1 MIIFNVVK
9 EEHGW
14 AVRMADHMTTP
25 FWSRESAILEAN
37 SLAKAIRCHG
47 QCAEVNI
54 ERMTANEQIPE
65 IHEQVTSWSDTFSWR
80 RRAATQ

>member
-25 FWSRESAILEAN
+25 FWSRELAILEAN
-37 SLAKAIRCHG
+37 SLAKAIRRHG
-47 QCAEVNI
+47 ECAEVNV
-54 ERMTANEQIPE
+54 ERDAAGEQPPE
-65 IHEQVTSWSDTFSWR
+65 IQAQISSWSDSFSWR
-80 RRAATQ
+80 RRTVAQ

>member
-9 EEHGW
+9 EEFGW

-37 SLAKAIRCHG
+37 SLAKAIRNHG
-47 QCAEVNI
+47 ACAEVNVEGDAAGRPPAI
-54 ERMTANEQIPE
+54 Q
-65 IHEQVTSWSDTFSWR
+65 QVSSEADTFAQSR
-80 RRAATQ
+80 RTAGQ

>member
-9 EEHGW
+9 EEYGW

-25 FWSRESAILEAN
+25 FWTRESAILEAN

-47 QCAEVNI
+47 ECAEVNV
-54 ERMTANEQIPE
+54 ERDSEDEQPLE
-65 IHEQVTSWSDTFSWR
+65 IQGKVSSWSDTFAWR
-80 RRAATQ
+80 RRTAAQ

>member
-9 EEHGW
+9 EQHGW

-25 FWSRESAILEAN
+25 FWTRESAILEAN

-47 QCAEVNI
+47 ACTEVNI
-54 ERMTANEQIPE
+54 ERDAAAEQPLDIQE
-65 IHEQVTSWSDTFSWR
+65 KISSWSAAFAWR
-80 RRAATQ
+80 RRTATQ